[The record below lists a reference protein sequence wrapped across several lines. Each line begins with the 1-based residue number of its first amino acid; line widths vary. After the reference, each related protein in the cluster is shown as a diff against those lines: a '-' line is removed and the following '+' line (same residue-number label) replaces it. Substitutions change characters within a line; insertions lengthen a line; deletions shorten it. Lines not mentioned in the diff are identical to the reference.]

1 MLRLAL
7 LSLLVP
13 NLSWGLTIYRVGG
26 YELPQPELADNPD
39 VEFVQLSWEDFAAG
53 AEGVMV
59 GLEVGNEGQLA
70 PVFIP
75 SDENMAVSSFA
86 RGGGPG
92 SWKYNFLTKG
102 EEIDLIADGDSTTF
116 LDPAVLV
123 ARSESSLVYLDLG
136 GRFLVNRVVVYPRP
150 NYPDRLIE
158 GYTLYSLPKGTIR
171 PQGKNVI
178 ARGID
183 NRNPRL
189 EINFVPRLLD
199 QIQLNIH
206 QKEGWEI
213 AELEVYGEGYVS
225 SALYA
230 SGAFDLGQ
238 PSSLGEIRWA
248 GFQDTGAKLI
258 LRTRSGH
265 TVDPNRYWRFT
276 GRGEEKTFRNA
287 RGVPLTAA
295 DYNKLK
301 GNKAEITTD
310 LDNWSSWSGPYD
322 WADSLGTP
330 IISPGPRQFIQMQL
344 DFAPSGLDGAAIDFI
359 EFRVTQPPVAGRVL
373 GEIWP
378 IEVKPGEETAFV
390 YAMRPDFV
398 GGESGFDRLVL
409 ETAGQFTSV
418 DSVRV
423 NEELQDWRLAE
434 PLADQ
439 RLVLEVARMDRSK
452 TGRVVE
458 IFFKGRV
465 FRFGTVF
472 AAQVFDSQRP
482 LEVGQLVEDGD
493 ATFRLDSNQRSVG
506 IELDRE
512 IVSELVLSSRVF
524 TPNGDQVN
532 DQVHIEYILLELAG
546 TGAVEV
552 GIFDLAGRR
561 VRQLYRGADTSGQY
575 ARTWDGREDG
585 GSVVAPGLYLYR
597 VQVDTDEGQTERSGL
612 VAVVY

>member
-7 LSLLVP
+7 LPFLAPTLAG
-13 NLSWGLTIYRVGG
+13 GLTIYRVGG
-26 YELPQPELADNPD
+26 HGLPQPELASHRD
-39 VEFVQLSWEDFAAG
+39 VEFVQLSWEGFAAG
-53 AEGVMV
+53 AEGVLV
-59 GLEVGNEGQLA
+59 GVEVGDEGRLA

-75 SDENMAVSSFA
+75 SDENMARSSFA

-102 EEIDLIADGDSTTF
+102 EEIDRIADGDSTTF

-150 NYPDRLIE
+150 NHPDRLIE
-158 GYTLYSLPKGTIR
+158 DYTLYSLPKGTIR

-189 EINFVPRLLD
+189 EINFVPRVLD

-206 QKEGWEI
+206 KKEGWEI

-225 SALYA
+225 SALYT

-238 PSSLGEIRWA
+238 PSSLGAIRWS
-248 GFQDTGAKLI
+248 GFEDSNAKLSI
-258 LRTRSGH
+258 RTRSGH
-265 TVDPNRYWRFT
+265 TADPNRYWRFT
-276 GRGEEKTFRNA
+276 GRGDEKTFRNA
-287 RGVPLTAA
+287 QGVPLTAA
-295 DYNKLK
+295 DYNNLK
-301 GNKAEITTD
+301 GNKAEVTTD

-322 WADSLGTP
+322 WADRLGTA
-330 IISPGPRQFIQMQL
+330 ITSPSPRQFIQVQL
-344 DFAPSGLDGAAIDFI
+344 DFVPSGLAGAAIDFI

-390 YAMRPDFV
+390 YAMRPDFA

-409 ETAGQFTSV
+409 KTAGQFTGV

-434 PLADQ
+434 PLTDQ
-439 RLVLEVARMDRSK
+439 RLVLAVGRMDRSK

-458 IFFKGRV
+458 VFFTGRV

-472 AAQVFDSQRP
+472 AAEVFDSQRP
-482 LEVGQLVEDGD
+482 LEVGQWVEDGD
-493 ATFRLDSNQRSVG
+493 ATFRLDGNQRSVG
-506 IELDRE
+506 IELGRA
-512 IVSELVLSSRVF
+512 IVSELVLSSRVC
-524 TPNGDQVN
+524 TPNGDRVN
-532 DQVHIEYILLELAG
+532 DEVHIEYTLLELAG

-575 ARTWDGREDG
+575 ARRWDGRADG
-585 GSVVAPGLYLYR
+585 GSVVAPGVYLYR
-597 VQVDTDEGQTERSGL
+597 VQVDTDDGPTERSGL
-612 VAVVY
+612 VAVAY

>member
-7 LSLLVP
+7 LPFLAPTLAG
-13 NLSWGLTIYRVGG
+13 GLTIYRVGG
-26 YELPQPELADNPD
+26 HGLPQPELASHRD
-39 VEFVQLSWEDFAAG
+39 VEFVQLSWEGFAAG
-53 AEGVMV
+53 AEGVLV
-59 GLEVGNEGQLA
+59 GVEVGDEGRLA

-75 SDENMAVSSFA
+75 SDENMARSSFA

-102 EEIDLIADGDSTTF
+102 EEIDRIADGDSSTF

-150 NYPDRLIE
+150 NHPDRLIE
-158 GYTLYSLPKGTIR
+158 DYTLYSLPKGTIR

-189 EINFVPRLLD
+189 EINFVPRVLD

-206 QKEGWEI
+206 KKEGWEI

-225 SALYA
+225 SALYT

-238 PSSLGEIRWA
+238 PSSLGAIRWS
-248 GFQDTGAKLI
+248 GFEDSNAKLSI
-258 LRTRSGH
+258 RTRSGH
-265 TVDPNRYWRFT
+265 TADPNRYWRFT
-276 GRGEEKTFRNA
+276 GRGDEKTFRNA
-287 RGVPLTAA
+287 QGVPLSAA
-295 DYNKLK
+295 DYNNLK
-301 GNKAEITTD
+301 GNKAEVTTD

-322 WADSLGTP
+322 WADRLGTA
-330 IISPGPRQFIQMQL
+330 ITSPSPRQFIQVQL
-344 DFAPSGLDGAAIDFI
+344 DFVPSGLAGAAIDFI

-390 YAMRPDFV
+390 YAMRPDFA

-409 ETAGQFTSV
+409 KTAGQFTGV

-423 NEELQDWRLAE
+423 NEELQDWHLAE
-434 PLADQ
+434 PLTDQ
-439 RLVLEVARMDRSK
+439 RLVLAVERMDRSK

-458 IFFKGRV
+458 VFFTGRV

-472 AAQVFDSQRP
+472 AAEVFDSQRP
-482 LEVGQLVEDGD
+482 LEVGQWVEDGD
-493 ATFRLDSNQRSVG
+493 ATFRLDGNQRSVG
-506 IELDRE
+506 IELGRA
-512 IVSELVLSSRVF
+512 IVSELVLSSQVC
-524 TPNGDQVN
+524 TPNGDRVN
-532 DQVHIEYILLELAG
+532 DEVHIEYTLLELAG

-575 ARTWDGREDG
+575 ARRWDGRADG
-585 GSVVAPGLYLYR
+585 GSVVAPGVYLYR
-597 VQVDTDEGQTERSGL
+597 VQVDTDDGPTERSGL
-612 VAVVY
+612 VAVAY

>member
-1 MLRLAL
+1 MLRLVL
-7 LSLLVP
+7 LPFLAPTLA
-13 NLSWGLTIYRVGG
+13 WGLTIYRVGG
-26 YELPQPELADNPD
+26 HGLPQPELASHRD
-39 VEFVQLSWEDFAAG
+39 VEFVQLSWEGFAAG
-53 AEGVMV
+53 AEGVLV
-59 GLEVGNEGQLA
+59 GVEVGHEGRLA

-75 SDENMAVSSFA
+75 SDENMARSSFA

-102 EEIDLIADGDSTTF
+102 EEIDRIADGDSTTF

-150 NYPDRLIE
+150 NHPDRLIE
-158 GYTLYSLPKGTIR
+158 DYTLYSLPKGTIR

-189 EINFVPRLLD
+189 EINFVPRVLD

-206 QKEGWEI
+206 KKEGWEI

-225 SALYA
+225 SALYT

-238 PSSLGEIRWA
+238 PSSLGAIRWS
-248 GFQDTGAKLI
+248 GFEDSNAKLSI
-258 LRTRSGH
+258 RTRSGH
-265 TVDPNRYWRFT
+265 TADPNRYWRFT
-276 GRGEEKTFRNA
+276 GRGDEKTFRNA
-287 RGVPLTAA
+287 QGVPLSAA
-295 DYNKLK
+295 DYNNLK
-301 GNKAEITTD
+301 GNKAEVTTD

-322 WADSLGTP
+322 WADRLGTA
-330 IISPGPRQFIQMQL
+330 ITSPSPRQFIQVQL
-344 DFAPSGLDGAAIDFI
+344 DFVPSGLAGAAIDFI

-409 ETAGQFTSV
+409 KTAGQFTGV

-434 PLADQ
+434 PLTDQ
-439 RLVLEVARMDRSK
+439 RLVLAVGRMDRSK

-458 IFFKGRV
+458 VFFTGRV

-472 AAQVFDSQRP
+472 AAEVFDSQRP
-482 LEVGQLVEDGD
+482 LEVGQWVEDGD
-493 ATFRLDSNQRSVG
+493 ATFRLDGNQRSVG
-506 IELDRE
+506 IELGRA
-512 IVSELVLSSRVF
+512 IVSELVLSSQVC
-524 TPNGDQVN
+524 TPNGDRVN
-532 DQVHIEYILLELAG
+532 DEVHIEYTLLELAG

-575 ARTWDGREDG
+575 AQRWDGRADG
-585 GSVVAPGLYLYR
+585 GSVVAPGVYLYR
-597 VQVDTDEGQTERSGL
+597 VQVDTDDGPTERSGL
-612 VAVVY
+612 VAVAY

>member
-7 LSLLVP
+7 LPFLAPTLAG
-13 NLSWGLTIYRVGG
+13 GLTIYRVGG
-26 YELPQPELADNPD
+26 HGLPQPELASHRD
-39 VEFVQLSWEDFAAG
+39 VEFVQLSWEGFAAG
-53 AEGVMV
+53 AEGELV
-59 GLEVGNEGQLA
+59 GVEVGDEGRLA

-75 SDENMAVSSFA
+75 SDENMARSSFA

-102 EEIDLIADGDSTTF
+102 EEIDRIADGDSTTF

-150 NYPDRLIE
+150 NHPDRLIE
-158 GYTLYSLPKGTIR
+158 DYTLYSLPKGTIR

-189 EINFVPRLLD
+189 EINFVPRVLD

-206 QKEGWEI
+206 KKEGWEI

-225 SALYA
+225 SALYT

-238 PSSLGEIRWA
+238 PSSLGAIRWS
-248 GFQDTGAKLI
+248 GFEDSNAKLSI
-258 LRTRSGH
+258 RTRSGH
-265 TVDPNRYWRFT
+265 TADPNRYWRFT
-276 GRGEEKTFRNA
+276 GRGDEKTFRNA
-287 RGVPLTAA
+287 QGVPLTAA
-295 DYNKLK
+295 DYNNLK
-301 GNKAEITTD
+301 GNKAEVTTD

-322 WADSLGTP
+322 WADRLGTA
-330 IISPGPRQFIQMQL
+330 ITSPSPRQFIQVQL
-344 DFAPSGLDGAAIDFI
+344 DFVPSGLAGAAIDFI

-390 YAMRPDFV
+390 YAMRPDFA

-409 ETAGQFTSV
+409 KTAGQFTGV

-434 PLADQ
+434 PLTDQ
-439 RLVLEVARMDRSK
+439 RLVLAVERMDRSK

-458 IFFKGRV
+458 VFFTGRV

-472 AAQVFDSQRP
+472 AAEVFDSQRP
-482 LEVGQLVEDGD
+482 LEVGQWVEDGD
-493 ATFRLDSNQRSVG
+493 ATFRLDGNQRSVG
-506 IELDRE
+506 IELGRA
-512 IVSELVLSSRVF
+512 IVSELVLSSQVC
-524 TPNGDQVN
+524 TPNGDRVN
-532 DQVHIEYILLELAG
+532 DEVYIEYTLLELAG

-575 ARTWDGREDG
+575 ARRWDGRADG
-585 GSVVAPGLYLYR
+585 GSVVAPGVYLYR
-597 VQVDTDEGQTERSGL
+597 VQVDTDDGPTERSGL
-612 VAVVY
+612 VAVTY

>member
-7 LSLLVP
+7 LPFLAPTLAG
-13 NLSWGLTIYRVGG
+13 GLTIYRVGG
-26 YELPQPELADNPD
+26 HGLPQPELASHRD
-39 VEFVQLSWEDFAAG
+39 VEFVQLSWEGFAAG
-53 AEGVMV
+53 AEGVLV
-59 GLEVGNEGQLA
+59 GVEVGDEGRLA

-75 SDENMAVSSFA
+75 SDENMARSSFA

-102 EEIDLIADGDSTTF
+102 EEIDRIADGDSTTF

-150 NYPDRLIE
+150 NHPDRLIE
-158 GYTLYSLPKGTIR
+158 DYTLYSLPKGTIR

-189 EINFVPRLLD
+189 EINFVPRVLD

-206 QKEGWEI
+206 KKEGWEI

-225 SALYA
+225 SALYT

-238 PSSLGEIRWA
+238 PSSLGAIRWS
-248 GFQDTGAKLI
+248 GFEDSNAKLSI
-258 LRTRSGH
+258 RTRSGH
-265 TVDPNRYWRFT
+265 TADPNRYWRFT
-276 GRGEEKTFRNA
+276 GRGDEKTFRNA
-287 RGVPLTAA
+287 QGVPLSAA
-295 DYNKLK
+295 DYNNLK
-301 GNKAEITTD
+301 GNKAEVTTD

-322 WADSLGTP
+322 WADRLGTA
-330 IISPGPRQFIQMQL
+330 ITSPSPRQFIQVQL
-344 DFAPSGLDGAAIDFI
+344 DFVPSGLAGAAIDFI

-409 ETAGQFTSV
+409 KTAGQFTGV

-434 PLADQ
+434 PLTDQ
-439 RLVLEVARMDRSK
+439 RLVLAVERMDRSK

-458 IFFKGRV
+458 VFFTGRV

-472 AAQVFDSQRP
+472 AAEVFDSQRP
-482 LEVGQLVEDGD
+482 LEVGQWVEDGD
-493 ATFRLDSNQRSVG
+493 ATFRLDGNQRSVG
-506 IELDRE
+506 IELGRA
-512 IVSELVLSSRVF
+512 IVSELVLSSQVC
-524 TPNGDQVN
+524 TPNGDRVN
-532 DQVHIEYILLELAG
+532 DEVHIEYTLLELAG

-575 ARTWDGREDG
+575 ARRWDGRADG
-585 GSVVAPGLYLYR
+585 GSVVAPGVYLYR
-597 VQVDTDEGQTERSGL
+597 VQVDTDDGPTERSGL
-612 VAVVY
+612 VAVAY

>member
-7 LSLLVP
+7 LPFLAPTLAG
-13 NLSWGLTIYRVGG
+13 GLTIYRVGG
-26 YELPQPELADNPD
+26 HGLPQPELASHRD
-39 VEFVQLSWEDFAAG
+39 VEFVQLSWEGFAAG
-53 AEGVMV
+53 AEGVLV
-59 GLEVGNEGQLA
+59 GVEVGHEGRLA

-75 SDENMAVSSFA
+75 SDENMARSSFA

-102 EEIDLIADGDSTTF
+102 EEIDRIADGDSTTF

-150 NYPDRLIE
+150 NHPDRLIE
-158 GYTLYSLPKGTIR
+158 DYTLYSLPKGTIR

-189 EINFVPRLLD
+189 KINFVPRVLD

-206 QKEGWEI
+206 KKEGWEI

-225 SALYA
+225 SALYT

-238 PSSLGEIRWA
+238 PSSLGAIRWS
-248 GFQDTGAKLI
+248 GFEDSNAKLSI
-258 LRTRSGH
+258 RTRSGH
-265 TVDPNRYWRFT
+265 TADPNRYWRFT
-276 GRGEEKTFRNA
+276 GRGDEKTFRNA
-287 RGVPLTAA
+287 QGVPLTAA
-295 DYNKLK
+295 DYNNLK
-301 GNKAEITTD
+301 GNKAEVTTD

-322 WADSLGTP
+322 WADRLGTA
-330 IISPGPRQFIQMQL
+330 ITSPSPRQFIQVQL
-344 DFAPSGLDGAAIDFI
+344 DFVPSGLAGAAIDFI

-390 YAMRPDFV
+390 YAMRPDFA

-409 ETAGQFTSV
+409 KTAGQFTGV

-434 PLADQ
+434 PLTDQ
-439 RLVLEVARMDRSK
+439 RLVLAVERMDRSK

-458 IFFKGRV
+458 VFFTGRV

-472 AAQVFDSQRP
+472 AAEVFDSQRP
-482 LEVGQLVEDGD
+482 LEVGQWVEDGD
-493 ATFRLDSNQRSVG
+493 ATFRLDGNQRSVG
-506 IELDRE
+506 IELGRT
-512 IVSELVLSSRVF
+512 IVSELVLSSRVC
-524 TPNGDQVN
+524 TPNGDRVN
-532 DQVHIEYILLELAG
+532 DEVYIEYTLLELAG

-575 ARTWDGREDG
+575 ARRWDGRADG
-585 GSVVAPGLYLYR
+585 GSVVVPGVYLYR
-597 VQVDTDEGQTERSGL
+597 VQVDTDDGPTERSGL
-612 VAVVY
+612 VAVAY

>member
-7 LSLLVP
+7 LPFLAPTLA
-13 NLSWGLTIYRVGG
+13 WGLTIYRVGG
-26 YELPQPELADNPD
+26 HGLPQPELASHRD
-39 VEFVQLSWEDFAAG
+39 VEFVQLSWEGFAAG
-53 AEGVMV
+53 AEGVLV
-59 GLEVGNEGQLA
+59 GVEVGDEGRLA

-75 SDENMAVSSFA
+75 SDENMARSSFA

-102 EEIDLIADGDSTTF
+102 EEIDRIADGDSTTF

-150 NYPDRLIE
+150 NHPDRLIE
-158 GYTLYSLPKGTIR
+158 DYTLYSLPKGTIR

-189 EINFVPRLLD
+189 EINFVPRVLD

-206 QKEGWEI
+206 KKEGWEI

-225 SALYA
+225 SALYT

-238 PSSLGEIRWA
+238 PSSLGAIRWS
-248 GFQDTGAKLI
+248 GFEDSNAKLSI
-258 LRTRSGH
+258 RTRSGH
-265 TVDPNRYWRFT
+265 TADPNRYWRFT
-276 GRGEEKTFRNA
+276 GRGDEKTFRNA
-287 RGVPLTAA
+287 QGVPLSAA
-295 DYNKLK
+295 DYNNLK
-301 GNKAEITTD
+301 GNKAEVTTD

-322 WADSLGTP
+322 WADRLGTA
-330 IISPGPRQFIQMQL
+330 ITSPSPRQFIQVQL
-344 DFAPSGLDGAAIDFI
+344 DFVPSGLAGAAIDFI

-390 YAMRPDFV
+390 YAMRPDFA

-409 ETAGQFTSV
+409 KTAGQFTGV

-434 PLADQ
+434 PLTDQ
-439 RLVLEVARMDRSK
+439 RLVLAVERMDRSK

-458 IFFKGRV
+458 VFFTGRV

-472 AAQVFDSQRP
+472 AAEVFDSQRP
-482 LEVGQLVEDGD
+482 LEVGQWVEDGD
-493 ATFRLDSNQRSVG
+493 ATFRLDGNQRSVG
-506 IELDRE
+506 IELGRA
-512 IVSELVLSSRVF
+512 IVSELVLSSQVC
-524 TPNGDQVN
+524 TPNGDRVN
-532 DQVHIEYILLELAG
+532 DEVYIEYTLLELAG

-575 ARTWDGREDG
+575 ARRWDGRADG
-585 GSVVAPGLYLYR
+585 GSVVAPGVYLYR
-597 VQVDTDEGQTERSGL
+597 VQVDTDDGPTERSGL
-612 VAVVY
+612 VAVAY

>member
-7 LSLLVP
+7 LPFLAPTLA
-13 NLSWGLTIYRVGG
+13 WGLTIYRVGG
-26 YELPQPELADNPD
+26 HGLPQPELASHRD
-39 VEFVQLSWEDFAAG
+39 VEFVQLSWEGFAAG
-53 AEGVMV
+53 AEGVLV
-59 GLEVGNEGQLA
+59 GVEVGDEGRLA

-75 SDENMAVSSFA
+75 SDENMARSSFA

-102 EEIDLIADGDSTTF
+102 EEIDRIADGDSTTF

-123 ARSESSLVYLDLG
+123 VRSESSLVYLDLG

-150 NYPDRLIE
+150 NHPDRLIE
-158 GYTLYSLPKGTIR
+158 DYTLYSLPKGTIR

-189 EINFVPRLLD
+189 EINFVPRVLD

-206 QKEGWEI
+206 KKEGWEI

-225 SALYA
+225 SALYT

-238 PSSLGEIRWA
+238 PSSLGAISWS
-248 GFQDTGAKLI
+248 GFEDSNAKLSI
-258 LRTRSGH
+258 RTRSGH
-265 TVDPNRYWRFT
+265 TADPNRYWRFT
-276 GRGEEKTFRNA
+276 GRGDEKTFRNA
-287 RGVPLTAA
+287 QGVPLTAA
-295 DYNKLK
+295 DYNNLK
-301 GNKAEITTD
+301 GNKAEVTTD

-322 WADSLGTP
+322 WADRLGTA
-330 IISPGPRQFIQMQL
+330 ITSPSPRQFIQVQL
-344 DFAPSGLDGAAIDFI
+344 DFVPSGLAGAAIDFI

-390 YAMRPDFV
+390 YAMRPDFA

-409 ETAGQFTSV
+409 KTAGQFTGV

-434 PLADQ
+434 PLTDQ
-439 RLVLEVARMDRSK
+439 RLVLAVERMDRSK

-458 IFFKGRV
+458 VFFKGRV

-472 AAQVFDSQRP
+472 AAEVFDSQRP
-482 LEVGQLVEDGD
+482 LEVGQWVEDGD
-493 ATFRLDSNQRSVG
+493 ATFRLDGNQRSVG
-506 IELDRE
+506 IELGRA
-512 IVSELVLSSRVF
+512 IVSELVLSSQVC
-524 TPNGDQVN
+524 TPNGDRVN
-532 DQVHIEYILLELAG
+532 DEVHIEYTLLELAG

-575 ARTWDGREDG
+575 ARRWDGRADG
-585 GSVVAPGLYLYR
+585 GSVVAPGVYLYR
-597 VQVDTDEGQTERSGL
+597 VQVDTDDGPTERSGL
-612 VAVVY
+612 VAVAY

>member
-7 LSLLVP
+7 LPFLAPTLA
-13 NLSWGLTIYRVGG
+13 WGLTIYRVGG
-26 YELPQPELADNPD
+26 HGLPQPELASHRD
-39 VEFVQLSWEDFAAG
+39 VEFVQLSWEGFAAG
-53 AEGVMV
+53 AEGVLV
-59 GLEVGNEGQLA
+59 GVEVGDEGRLA

-75 SDENMAVSSFA
+75 SDENMARSSFA

-102 EEIDLIADGDSTTF
+102 EEIDRIADGDSTTF

-150 NYPDRLIE
+150 NHPDRLIE
-158 GYTLYSLPKGTIR
+158 DYTLYSLPKGTIR

-189 EINFVPRLLD
+189 EINFVPRVLD

-206 QKEGWEI
+206 KKEGWEI

-225 SALYA
+225 SALYT

-238 PSSLGEIRWA
+238 PSSLGAIRWS
-248 GFQDTGAKLI
+248 GFEDSNAKLSI
-258 LRTRSGH
+258 RTRSGH
-265 TVDPNRYWRFT
+265 TADPNRYWRFT
-276 GRGEEKTFRNA
+276 GRGDEKTFRNA
-287 RGVPLTAA
+287 QGVPLTAA
-295 DYNKLK
+295 DYNNLK
-301 GNKAEITTD
+301 GNKAEVTTD

-322 WADSLGTP
+322 WADRLGTA
-330 IISPGPRQFIQMQL
+330 ITSPSPRQFIQVQL
-344 DFAPSGLDGAAIDFI
+344 DFVPSGLAGAAIDFI

-390 YAMRPDFV
+390 YAMRPDFA

-409 ETAGQFTSV
+409 KTAGQFTGV

-434 PLADQ
+434 PLTDQ
-439 RLVLEVARMDRSK
+439 RLVLAVERMDRSK

-458 IFFKGRV
+458 VFFKGRV

-472 AAQVFDSQRP
+472 AAEVFDSQRP
-482 LEVGQLVEDGD
+482 LEVGQWVEDGD
-493 ATFRLDSNQRSVG
+493 ATFRLDGNQRSVG
-506 IELDRE
+506 IELGRA
-512 IVSELVLSSRVF
+512 IVSELVLSSQVC
-524 TPNGDQVN
+524 TPNGDRVN
-532 DQVHIEYILLELAG
+532 DEVYIEYTLLELAG

-575 ARTWDGREDG
+575 ARRWDGRADG
-585 GSVVAPGLYLYR
+585 GSVVAPGVYLYR
-597 VQVDTDEGQTERSGL
+597 VQVDTDDGPTERSGL
-612 VAVVY
+612 VAVTY

>member
-7 LSLLVP
+7 LSVLAP
-13 NLSWGLTIYRVGG
+13 ALSWGLTIYRVGG
-26 YELPQPELADNPD
+26 YGMPPPVLAGNPG
-39 VEFVQLSWEDFAAG
+39 VEFVELSWEDFAVG

-59 GLEVGNEGQLA
+59 GLEVGQQGQLA

-75 SDENMAVSSFA
+75 SDENMAASSFD

-102 EEIDLIADGDSTTF
+102 EEIDLIADGDATTF

-136 GRFLVNRVVVYPRP
+136 GRFLVNRIVVYPRP
-150 NYPDRLIE
+150 NHPDRLIE
-158 GYTLYSLPKGTIR
+158 DYTLYSLPKGTIR
-171 PQGKNVI
+171 PQSKNVI
-178 ARGID
+178 ARGTD

-189 EINFVPRLLD
+189 EINFAPRVLD

-206 QKEGWEI
+206 KTEGWEI

-225 SALYA
+225 SALYT
-230 SGAFDLGQ
+230 SGAFDLGG

-287 RGVPLTAA
+287 QGVPLTAA
-295 DYNKLK
+295 DYDNLK

-310 LDNWSSWSGPYD
+310 LDHWSSWSGPYD
-322 WADSLGTP
+322 WADSFGTP
-330 IISPGPRQFIQMQL
+330 ILSPGPRQFLQMQL
-344 DFAPSGLDGAAIDFI
+344 EFAPSGLDGAAIDVL

-373 GEIWP
+373 GEVWP
-378 IEVKPGEETAFV
+378 IEVEPGEETAFV
-390 YAMRPDFV
+390 YALRPDFV

-409 ETAGQFTSV
+409 ETAGQFIRV

-423 NEELQDWRLAE
+423 NEELQDWRLVE

-439 RLVLEVARMDRSK
+439 RLVLEVPRMDRSK

-458 IFFKGRV
+458 VFFIGRV

-493 ATFRLDSNQRSVG
+493 ATFRLDGNQRSVG
-506 IELDRE
+506 IELGRAL
-512 IVSELVLSSRVF
+512 VNELVLSSRVF

-532 DQVHIEYILLELAG
+532 DQVHIKYSLLELAG

-552 GIFDLAGRR
+552 SIFDLAGRL
-561 VRQLYRGADTSGQY
+561 VRPLYRGADTSGQY
-575 ARTWDGREDG
+575 ARTWDGKEDSG
-585 GSVVAPGLYLYR
+585 RVVAPGIYLCR
-597 VQVDTDEGQTERSGL
+597 VQVHTDQGQAERSGL
-612 VAVVY
+612 VAVAY

>member
-7 LSLLVP
+7 LPFLAPTLA
-13 NLSWGLTIYRVGG
+13 WGLTIYRVGG
-26 YELPQPELADNPD
+26 HGLPQPELASHRD
-39 VEFVQLSWEDFAAG
+39 VEFVQLSWEGFAAG
-53 AEGVMV
+53 AEGVLV
-59 GLEVGNEGQLA
+59 GVEVGDEGRLA

-75 SDENMAVSSFA
+75 SDENMARSSFA

-102 EEIDLIADGDSTTF
+102 EEIDRIADGDSTTF

-150 NYPDRLIE
+150 NHPDRLIE
-158 GYTLYSLPKGTIR
+158 DYTLYSLPKGTIR

-189 EINFVPRLLD
+189 EINFVPRVLD

-206 QKEGWEI
+206 KKEGWEI

-225 SALYA
+225 SALYT

-238 PSSLGEIRWA
+238 PSSLGAIRWS
-248 GFQDTGAKLI
+248 GFEDSNAKLSI
-258 LRTRSGH
+258 RTRSGH
-265 TVDPNRYWRFT
+265 TADPNRYWRFT
-276 GRGEEKTFRNA
+276 GRGDEKTFRNA
-287 RGVPLTAA
+287 QGVPLTAA
-295 DYNKLK
+295 DYNNLK
-301 GNKAEITTD
+301 GNKAEVTTD

-322 WADSLGTP
+322 WADRLGTA
-330 IISPGPRQFIQMQL
+330 ITSPSPRQFIQVQL
-344 DFAPSGLDGAAIDFI
+344 DFVPSGLAGAAIDFI

-390 YAMRPDFV
+390 YAMRPDFA

-409 ETAGQFTSV
+409 KTAGQFTGV

-434 PLADQ
+434 PLTDQ
-439 RLVLEVARMDRSK
+439 RLVLAVERMDRSK

-458 IFFKGRV
+458 VFFTGRV

-472 AAQVFDSQRP
+472 AAEVFDSQRP
-482 LEVGQLVEDGD
+482 LEVGQWVEDGD
-493 ATFRLDSNQRSVG
+493 ATFRLDGNQRSVG
-506 IELDRE
+506 IELGRA
-512 IVSELVLSSRVF
+512 IVSELVLSSRVC
-524 TPNGDQVN
+524 TPNGDRVN
-532 DQVHIEYILLELAG
+532 DEVHIEYTLLELAG

-575 ARTWDGREDG
+575 ARRWDGRADG
-585 GSVVAPGLYLYR
+585 GSVVAPGVYLYR
-597 VQVDTDEGQTERSGL
+597 VQVDTDDGPTERSGL
-612 VAVVY
+612 VAVAY

>member
-7 LSLLVP
+7 LPFLAPTLAG
-13 NLSWGLTIYRVGG
+13 GLTIYRVGG
-26 YELPQPELADNPD
+26 HGLPQPELASHRD
-39 VEFVQLSWEDFAAG
+39 VEFVQLSWEGFAAG
-53 AEGVMV
+53 AEGVLV
-59 GLEVGNEGQLA
+59 GVEVGHEGRLA

-75 SDENMAVSSFA
+75 SDENMARSSFA

-102 EEIDLIADGDSTTF
+102 EEIDRIADGDSTTF

-150 NYPDRLIE
+150 NHPDRLIE
-158 GYTLYSLPKGTIR
+158 DYTLYSLPKGTIR

-189 EINFVPRLLD
+189 KINFVPRVLD

-206 QKEGWEI
+206 KKEGWEI

-225 SALYA
+225 SALYT

-238 PSSLGEIRWA
+238 PSSLGAIRWS
-248 GFQDTGAKLI
+248 GFEDSNAKLSI
-258 LRTRSGH
+258 RTRSGH
-265 TVDPNRYWRFT
+265 TADPNRYWRFT
-276 GRGEEKTFRNA
+276 GRGDEKTFRNA
-287 RGVPLTAA
+287 QGVPLTAA
-295 DYNKLK
+295 DYNNLK
-301 GNKAEITTD
+301 GNKAEVTTD

-322 WADSLGTP
+322 WADRLGTA
-330 IISPGPRQFIQMQL
+330 ITSPSPRQFIQVQL
-344 DFAPSGLDGAAIDFI
+344 DFVPSGLAGAAIDFI

-390 YAMRPDFV
+390 YAMRPDFA

-409 ETAGQFTSV
+409 KTAGQFTGV

-434 PLADQ
+434 PLTDQ
-439 RLVLEVARMDRSK
+439 RLVLAVERMDRSK

-458 IFFKGRV
+458 VFFTGRV

-472 AAQVFDSQRP
+472 AAEVFDSQRP
-482 LEVGQLVEDGD
+482 LEVGQWVEDGD
-493 ATFRLDSNQRSVG
+493 ATFRLDGNQRSVG
-506 IELDRE
+506 IELGRT
-512 IVSELVLSSRVF
+512 IVSELVLSSRVC
-524 TPNGDQVN
+524 TPNGDRVN
-532 DQVHIEYILLELAG
+532 DEVYIEYTLLELAG

-575 ARTWDGREDG
+575 ARRWDGRADG
-585 GSVVAPGLYLYR
+585 GSVVAPGVYLYR
-597 VQVDTDEGQTERSGL
+597 VQVDTDDGPTERSGL
-612 VAVVY
+612 VAVAY

>member
-1 MLRLAL
+1 MKAAL
-7 LSLLVP
+7 LSFLAPTLA
-13 NLSWGLTIYRVGG
+13 WGLTIYRVGG
-26 YELPQPELADNPD
+26 YELPQPELASNPA
-39 VEFVQLSWEDFAAG
+39 VEFVQLSWEHF
-53 AEGVMV
+53 AEGTEGMLV
-59 GLEVGNEGQLA
+59 GVEVGQEGRLA

-75 SDENMAVSSFA
+75 SDENMARSSFA

-102 EEIDLIADGDSTTF
+102 EEIDRIADGDSTTF

-150 NYPDRLIE
+150 NHPDRLIE
-158 GYTLYSLPKGTIR
+158 DYTLYSLPKGTIR
-171 PQGKNVI
+171 PQSKNAI
-178 ARGID
+178 ARGTD

-189 EINFVPRLLD
+189 EINFVPRVLE

-206 QKEGWEI
+206 KKEGWEI

-225 SALYA
+225 SALYT

-238 PSSLGEIRWA
+238 PSSLGALRWS
-248 GFQDTGAKLI
+248 GFEDTHAKLSI
-258 LRTRSGH
+258 RTRSGH
-265 TVDPNRYWRFT
+265 TADPNRYWRFT
-276 GRGEEKTFRNA
+276 GRGQEKTFRNA
-287 RGVPLTAA
+287 QGVPLTAA
-295 DYNKLK
+295 DYHNLK

-322 WADSLGTP
+322 WADRRGAAIT
-330 IISPGPRQFIQMQL
+330 SPSPRRFIQVQL
-344 DFAPSGLDGAAIDFI
+344 EFVPSGLDGAALDFI

-378 IEVKPGEETAFV
+378 IEVTPGEETAFV
-390 YAMRPDFV
+390 YAMRPDFA

-423 NEELQDWRLAE
+423 NEEVQDWRLVE
-434 PLADQ
+434 PLTDQ
-439 RLVLEVARMDRSK
+439 RLVLEVGRMDRSK

-458 IFFKGRV
+458 VFFKGRV

-472 AAQVFDSQRP
+472 AAEVFDSQRP

-493 ATFRLDSNQRSVG
+493 ATFRLDGNQRSVG
-506 IELDRE
+506 IELGRA
-512 IVSELVLSSRVF
+512 IVSELVLSSRVC

-532 DQVHIEYILLELAG
+532 DEVHIEYTLLELAG

-561 VRQLYRGADTSGQY
+561 VRQVYRGADTSGQY
-575 ARTWDGREDG
+575 ARMWDGRADG
-585 GSVVAPGLYLYR
+585 GSVVAPGVYLYR
-597 VQVDTDEGQTERSGL
+597 VQMDTDEGRTERSGL
-612 VAVVY
+612 VAVAY